1 MEVNFEASCGN
12 TNVRI
17 RSLTVFKIYRD
28 LMNGKEALEF
38 IDRLMFDRT
47 GKHLSDLEREIF
59 VGTWDGKKYEEI
71 YPLNPQYLE
80 KDVGYKLWKKL
91 TLVLGEK
98 VTKKKIKGALE
109 RAYEQEFMDR
119 SPPLSA
125 TRLLVKPN
133 WRISIAYEEPQPDW
147 NVADCLSQVL
157 RQAGHQTDIS
167 REETPLST
175 QELSRIEDRLQQC
188 DWFVLF
194 LSPKS
199 VNSEMVIELLR
210 LVKEVQD
217 SRTSHQPIL
226 IAIRVNCPSYLPLN
240 HDLREY
246 LYGSFQYELR
256 EESNLPRL
264 IENILNLLEQ
274 TTFEK
279 PSIPPINILE
289 FSPTSFTI
297 DPLPLPVAEPELPS
311 GQVRLA
317 SAFYI
322 ERSPQEEL
330 CYKEIGVPG
339 ALIRIKA
346 PRQMGKT
353 SLMARILYIANDLGY
368 RTVPLSF
375 QHADAAVFTNL
386 DLLLKWFCSKI
397 ARKLKLSERIDDRW
411 SDYFG
416 SKDNC
421 TAYFEDCLL
430 SDKETPLMLGLDE
443 VDRVFQYPKIADD
456 FFSLL
461 RAWYEEAGYGDS
473 NSQPWQNLRL
483 VVVHST
489 EVYVPLNVNQSPFNV
504 GLPIELPDFN
514 ATQVSDLAQRH
525 GLNWN
530 ADRVELLMGLVG
542 GHPYLVR
549 LALYH
554 IAQHQLT
561 WKELLCTAATE
572 AGLYGDHL
580 RRHLWS
586 LQKHPELATAFAKVV
601 QSEDAVELE
610 SAIAF
615 KLHSMGLVHLQ
626 GNLVVPRF
634 ELYRQYFGER
644 FLR

>member
-1 MEVNFEASCGN
+1 
-12 TNVRI
+12 
-17 RSLTVFKIYRD
+17 
-28 LMNGKEALEF
+28 MNGREALEF
-38 IDRLMFDRT
+38 IDRLVFDRT
-47 GKHLSDLEREIF
+47 GKYLNDLEREIV

-80 KDVGYKLWKKL
+80 KDVGYKLWKKIS
-91 TLVLGEK
+91 LVLGEK

-109 RAYEQEFMDR
+109 RAYQQWEIGRSQLLTATQLPPQKNQRIAIFYGE
-119 SPPLSA
+119 SPP
-125 TRLLVKPN
+125 
-133 WRISIAYEEPQPDW
+133 DW
-147 NVADCLSQVL
+147 QVAERLSQAL
-157 RQAGHQTDIS
+157 QQAGHLIDCQDEKRLSIA
-167 REETPLST
+167 EELN
-175 QELSRIEDRLQQC
+175 RIERQLQQC
-188 DWFVLF
+188 DWLILF

-199 VNSEMVIELLR
+199 ANSEMAIELLR
-210 LVKEVQD
+210 RVKELQE
-217 SRTSHQPIL
+217 SRLNRKPRP
-226 IAIRVNCPSYLPLN
+226 IAIRVNCPPHLPFN
-240 HDLREY
+240 YDLREY
-246 LYGSFQYELR
+246 LYGSFQYELYT
-256 EESNLPRL
+256 ESDLKKS
-264 IENILNLLEQ
+264 IDNILSLLAQ
-274 TTFEK
+274 TTFKK
-279 PSIPPINILE
+279 PSSPPDEGENVIPT
-289 FSPTSFTI
+289 FSTI
-297 DPLPLPVAEPELPS
+297 DALPLPVAEPELPS

-330 CYKEIGVPG
+330 CYKEIGTPG

-353 SLMARILYIANDLGY
+353 SLMARILYVAKDLGY

-375 QHADAAVFTNL
+375 QHADAAVFTSL
-386 DLLLKWFCSKI
+386 DRLLKWFCSKI
-397 ARKLKLSERIDDRW
+397 ARKLRLSDGIEARW

-430 SDKETPLMLGLDE
+430 SDPEMPLMLGLDE

-461 RAWYEEAGYGDS
+461 RAWYEEAGYGDT
-473 NSQPWQNLRL
+473 NSQLWQNLRL

-504 GLPIELPDFN
+504 GLPIELPEFTS
-514 ATQVSDLAQRH
+514 AQVSDLARRH
-525 GLNWN
+525 GLNWQD
-530 ADRVELLMGLVG
+530 DRVEPLIALVG

-554 IAQHQLT
+554 LAQNQLS
-561 WKELLCTAATE
+561 WEELLTTAATE

-586 LQKHPELATAFAKVV
+586 LQKHPELAMAFAKVV
-601 QSEDAVELE
+601 QSQEPIELE

-626 GNLVVPRF
+626 GNLVVSRF

-644 FLR
+644 FLQ

>member
-1 MEVNFEASCGN
+1 M
-12 TNVRI
+12 RQP
-17 RSLTVFKIYRD
+17 TVQAIYRHR
-28 LMNGKEALEF
+28 MNGREALEF
-38 IDRLMFDRT
+38 IDRLVFDRT
-47 GKHLSDLEREIF
+47 GKYLSDLEREIV

-91 TLVLGEK
+91 SSVLGEK

-109 RAYEQEFMDR
+109 RAYQQRENER
-119 SPPLSA
+119 SPLLTA
-125 TRLLVKPN
+125 TQFPPQKN
-133 WRISIAYEEPQPDW
+133 QRIAIFYGESPPDW
-147 NVADCLSQVL
+147 QVAERLSQAL
-157 RQAGHQTDIS
+157 QQAGHHIDCQDEKMLSIA
-167 REETPLST
+167 EELN
-175 QELSRIEDRLQQC
+175 RIERQLQQC
-188 DWFVLF
+188 DWLILF

-199 VNSEMVIELLR
+199 ANSEMAIELLR
-210 LVKEVQD
+210 RVKELRE
-217 SRTSHQPIL
+217 SRLNRQPLL
-226 IAIRVNCPSYLPLN
+226 ISIRVNCPPHLPFN

-246 LYGSFQYELR
+246 LYGSFQYELYA
-256 EESNLPRL
+256 EADLKKS
-264 IENILNLLEQ
+264 IDNILNLLAK
-274 TTFEK
+274 TTFQK
-279 PSIPPINILE
+279 PSSPPEEGENVIPIL
-289 FSPTSFTI
+289 SAI
-297 DPLPLPVAEPELPS
+297 DALPLPVAEPELPS

-330 CYKEIGVPG
+330 CYKEIGTPG

-353 SLMARILYIANDLGY
+353 SLMARILYVAKDLGY

-375 QHADAAVFTNL
+375 QHADAAVFSSL
-386 DLLLKWFCSKI
+386 DRLLKWFCSKI
-397 ARKLKLSERIDDRW
+397 ARKLRLSDGIEARW

-430 SDKETPLMLGLDE
+430 SDPEMPLMLGLDE

-461 RAWYEEAGYGDS
+461 RAWYEEAGYGDT
-473 NSQPWQNLRL
+473 NSQLWQNLRL

-504 GLPIELPDFN
+504 GLPIELPEFTS
-514 ATQVSDLAQRH
+514 AQVSDLARRH
-525 GLNWN
+525 GLNGQD
-530 ADRVELLMGLVG
+530 DRIELLIALVG

-554 IAQHQLT
+554 LAQNQLS
-561 WKELLCTAATE
+561 WGELFTTAATE

-586 LQKHPELATAFAKVV
+586 LQKHPELAVEFAKVV
-601 QSEDAVELE
+601 QSREPIELE

-644 FLR
+644 FLHH